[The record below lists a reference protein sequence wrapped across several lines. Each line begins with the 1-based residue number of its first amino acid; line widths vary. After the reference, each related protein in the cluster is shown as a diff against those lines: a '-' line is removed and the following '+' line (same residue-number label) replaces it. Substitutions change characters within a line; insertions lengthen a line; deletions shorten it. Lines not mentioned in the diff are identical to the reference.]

1 MEFRPRTTEN
11 DGDLLPTTVDATD
24 EPTRG
29 VTGMYRAESR
39 VRGRVLLPPRLPGL
53 HPARTRSSLETTQS
67 DCLGTENRSRGFT
80 FSNYF
85 FFFSFFFGNFYYS
98 IKVLLSLQNL
108 LT

>member
-11 DGDLLPTTVDATD
+11 DGDSLPTTVDATQ

-29 VTGMYRAESR
+29 VTSMYRAE
-39 VRGRVLLPPRLPGL
+39 RGRTGQSCLPPGCRGCALLGHGAL
-53 HPARTRSSLETTQS
+53 SRQHSRTVWEPRTDHEDLLSQTT
-67 DCLGTENRSRGFT
+67 
-80 FSNYF
+80 F
-85 FFFSFFFGNFYYS
+85 FFFLFFGNFYYS

>member
-85 FFFSFFFGNFYYS
+85 FFFFFFGNFYYS

>member
-11 DGDLLPTTVDATD
+11 DGDLLPTTVDATH

-29 VTGMYRAESR
+29 VTGMYRTESR
-39 VRGRVLLPPRLPGL
+39 AHGRVLRPPGLPGL

-67 DCLGTENRSRGFT
+67 DCWEPRTDHEDLLSQTT
-80 FSNYF
+80 F
-85 FFFSFFFGNFYYS
+85 FFFFFGNFYYS